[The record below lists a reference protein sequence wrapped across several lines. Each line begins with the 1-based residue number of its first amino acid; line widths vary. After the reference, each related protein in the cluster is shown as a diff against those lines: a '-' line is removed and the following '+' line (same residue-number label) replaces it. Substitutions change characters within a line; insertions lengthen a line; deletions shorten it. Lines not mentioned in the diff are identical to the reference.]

1 MGYDGRRSDDRMTSP
16 DFFFRVAVLPANLF
30 ERDGKLIDSRLE
42 VLQGKTPLP
51 GPIETVRSSGV
62 RRPAA
67 LIPSFGVAV

>member
-1 MGYDGRRSDDRMTSP
+1 
-16 DFFFRVAVLPANLF
+16 LF